1 MKLSTEWLNKV
12 LSKSPDEA
20 WVDIFAHLKGLVP
33 KEAQEAKTSYRKLED
48 DVAYIDH
55 VLSASAWDLWRDFSS
70 APRAST
76 YVQNFWKNT
85 VGPKAVLI
93 LDSLSIREI
102 NPICTEISKLGL
114 KIKNIELAGS
124 EIPSETD
131 IYASAIGL
139 SGRASLAKG
148 SNPKGFLISTENT
161 FVDSFK
167 NTPFKETN
175 QKITSEKN
183 IFIWHGWPDDS
194 LHVYGKHD
202 DAFSEFIEHVTDII
216 TSEGF
221 GSCIQKLAQGRELLI
236 TSDHGYCNTS
246 SFTSAVGEHHQE
258 LKLLG
263 HTRAKKSADL
273 VKGAGK
279 TIPPATMEMMSTST
293 NELYR
298 IAVGR
303 RRPSDKGFP
312 ALTHGGLSLM
322 ECAVPLIHIVG
333 GASNG

>member
-55 VLSASAWDLWRDFSS
+55 VLSSSAWDLWRDFSS

-131 IYASAIGL
+131 IYASAIGIP
-139 SGRASLAKG
+139 GRASLAKG
-148 SNPKGFLISTENT
+148 SNPKGLLINTENT

-167 NTPFKETN
+167 NTPFNETN
-175 QKITSEKN
+175 QKITNDKN

-194 LHVYGKHD
+194 LHIYGKYD
-202 DAFSEFIEHVTDII
+202 DAFSQFIEHVKEII
-216 TSEGF
+216 TSDGF

-263 HTRAKKSADL
+263 HTRAKRSADL
-273 VKGAGK
+273 DKGAGK
-279 TIPPATMEMMSTST
+279 TIPPATMEMLSTST

-298 IAVGR
+298 VAIGR